1 MLTIAI
7 IGSGFSGTLTAVQL
21 ARRHAQRLSRIVI
34 LDRSGAFGP
43 GLAYATPSPVHYL
56 NVPAGNMS
64 ALDDD
69 PAHFLRWAQAR
80 DPAVHTGSFVPRGVY
95 GQYLRELLAQASEA
109 HPGLIQTRAD
119 AATAVRL
126 QTGDRVLVSTSS
138 GRPLIVDRVA
148 LCVGNCPSPSV
159 PGLEPDVRHHAGYIA
174 NPWAPS
180 AIASILPDEP
190 VLIVGTGLS
199 MMDVAMQL
207 HAQRHAGRIFALSRH
222 GLLSRAHR
230 SPSRPPAHGHPPEA
244 LATWD
249 GSARALLRTLR
260 QAVREHAAHSADW
273 RDVIGSLRS
282 ITPGLWQ
289 RLTEAERARFLSRLR
304 SYWDVIRHRAAPE
317 TAAQIADLI
326 ASRQLV
332 VRAGR
337 LARVGLSTD
346 GAGAGRLLEASFVPR
361 GSEIV
366 QTLRVARVIN
376 CLGPQTDAR
385 RVDDPLLTQLLAQ
398 GIACVD
404 QLGLGLEMTDAH
416 ALIDARGHPVNQVF
430 AVGPC
435 RRAQHWEATAVPE
448 LKKQAVLVADAM
460 AGVGVAARA

>member
-7 IGSGFSGTLTAVQL
+7 IGSGFSGTLAAVQL
-21 ARRHAQRLSRIVI
+21 ARRHAARLSRIVL

-43 GLAYATPSPVHYL
+43 GLAYSTPSAVHYL

-64 ALDDD
+64 ALDED
-69 PAHFLRWAQAR
+69 PTHFLKWAQAR
-80 DPAVHTGSFVPRGVY
+80 DAGVHTGSFVPRGVY
-95 GQYLRELLAQASEA
+95 GQYLRELLDQAKA
-109 HPGLIQTRAD
+109 THPGLIETRAD
-119 AATAVRL
+119 SATAVRT
-126 QTGDRVLVSTSS
+126 QPGGRVLVSTAS
-138 GRPLIVDRVA
+138 GQPIIADRVA
-148 LCVGNCPSPSV
+148 LCVGNSPSPDV
-159 PGLEPDVRHHAGYIA
+159 PMLEPAARAHAGYVA
-174 NPWAPS
+174 NPWAPG

-207 HAQRHAGRIFALSRH
+207 HAQRHAGRVYALSRH

-230 SPSRPPAHGHPPEA
+230 SPSRPPAHGHAPA
-244 LATWD
+244 AIATWD
-249 GSARALLRTLR
+249 GSAKGLLRILR

-282 ITPGLWQ
+282 ITPSLWQ
-289 RLTEAERARFLSRLR
+289 RLSDAERARFLSRLR

-326 ASRQLV
+326 ASRQLT

-337 LARVGLSTD
+337 LTRVGVSTQ
-346 GAGAGRLLEASFVPR
+346 GVGAGRLLEASFVPR
-361 GSEIV
+361 GSQSE

-385 RVDDPLLTQLLAQ
+385 RAADPLLQQLLSA
-398 GIACVD
+398 GLACVD
-404 QLGLGLEMTDAH
+404 PLGLGLELTDSH
-416 ALIDARGHPVNQVF
+416 AIVDASGRPSAQLF

-448 LKKQAVLVADAM
+448 LKKQAMLVADAM